1 MTILK
6 MMRLSEF
13 LSKSSQFPIYSGK
26 CWEMLGNVGKCWEM
40 LGKHLGDIPA
50 PKRCKLRSE
59 STEMVTG
66 WRKEHKATGGFS
78 FMQDTCIGT
87 FTEPFIIA

>member
-1 MTILK
+1 MAV
-6 MMRLSEF
+6 RPGCERESDF
-13 LSKSSQFPIYSGK
+13 LSKSSQFPNYF
-26 CWEMLGNVGKCWEM
+26 WEMLGNVGKCWEN

-50 PKRCKLRSE
+50 PKRCRLRSE

-66 WRKEHKATGGFS
+66 RRNEHKATGVFS
-78 FMQDTCIGT
+78 FMQDTCNGT